1 MTFFRSILVLL
12 AAIALL
18 LVPYSLGHA
27 LSNHHTTP
35 VIFGV
40 VALVVLSGLA
50 FFLTRR
56 GRRTDPAHH
65 S

>member
-1 MTFFRSILVLL
+1 MTFFRSLLVLA

-35 VIFGV
+35 VILGV
-40 VALVVLSGLA
+40 AALVVLAGIA

-56 GRRTDPAHH
+56 RGHADSQA
-65 S
+65 

>member
-1 MTFFRSILVLL
+1 MTFFRSLLVLA

-35 VIFGV
+35 VILGV
-40 VALVVLSGLA
+40 VALVALAGIA

-56 GRRTDPAHH
+56 RAHAD
-65 S
+65 STQA

>member
-1 MTFFRSILVLL
+1 MTFIRSVLVLL

-35 VIFGV
+35 VIFGI

-50 FFLTRR
+50 LFLTRR
-56 GRRTDPAHH
+56 RQHADSAQH
-65 S
+65 